1 MFNKLPFDIT
11 GLFIN
16 KIVMGNKINLNE
28 EVVIKEYLSGKSSL
42 ILAKE
47 FNVSKPIIL
56 KILKKNNVTR
66 KRDRCKSLKIEKVGE
81 KYITKRICPNC
92 KKETDVTTTHPT
104 TTCRNYFKLVKNNSV
119 CKKCLGDVMVGKGNP
134 FYGKK
139 HSDKTKEQIS
149 KSRVGKATGKN
160 NPMAN
165 PEHRKKVAD
174 MIRKKWKNGEMEHV
188 RKIFS
193 ETMKETRRLG
203 KIKSVI
209 RSKTEKQILNK
220 IKKLGYEVIHS
231 FKIDTK
237 ICDIFLPQ
245 LNLIIEYNG
254 DYWHCNPNKYSK
266 EYFHQVK
273 GMTAEQLWEY
283 DKNKIDLI
291 KNKGYNLEVVW
302 ESDYKSDKTI
312 INNLIKKY
320 DRK

>member
-1 MFNKLPFDIT
+1 
-11 GLFIN
+11 
-16 KIVMGNKINLNE
+16 MGNKINLNE
-28 EVVIKEYLSGKSSL
+28 EIVIREYLSGKSSL

-47 FNVSKPIIL
+47 FTVSKPVIL

-66 KRDRCKSLKIEKVGE
+66 KRDRCKSLKIEKVDE

-92 KKETDVTTTHPT
+92 KKEIDVVTTRPV
-104 TTCRNYFKLVKNNSV
+104 TTCRNYFKMIKDKSV
-119 CKKCLGDVMVGKGNP
+119 CKKCLGNVMNGKGNP

-149 KSRVGKATGKN
+149 KSRIGKATGEKN
-160 NPMAN
+160 SMAN
-165 PEHRKKVAD
+165 TEHREKA
-174 MIRKKWKNGEMEHV
+174 RKNLKEKWESGSLEYV
-188 RKIFS
+188 RKIMS
-193 ETMKETRRLG
+193 DKLKETRRLG

-209 RSKTEKQILNK
+209 RSKTEKQIANE
-220 IKKLGYEVIHS
+220 IKKLGYIVKHS
-231 FKIDTK
+231 FKVDTK
-237 ICDIFLPQ
+237 ICDIYLPQ
-245 LNLIIEYNG
+245 LNLVIEYNG

-273 GMTAEQLWEY
+273 GITAEQLWEY

>member
-1 MFNKLPFDIT
+1 MGK
-11 GLFIN
+11 
-16 KIVMGNKINLNE
+16 KIYLDE
-28 EVVIKEYLSGKSSL
+28 DLVVKEYLLGKSSL

-47 FNVSKPIIL
+47 FNVSKPTIL
-56 KILKKNNVTR
+56 NILKKNNVTK
-66 KRDRCKSLKIEKVGE
+66 KRDRCKSLNIKDVNGKF
-81 KYITKRICPNC
+81 ITTRICPRC
-92 KKETDVTTTHPT
+92 KNEILITTKHPT
-104 TTCRNYFKLVKNNSV
+104 TTCRNYFKTLKNNPI
-119 CKKCLGDVMVGKGNP
+119 CKKCLGETISGNKNP

-139 HSDKTKEQIS
+139 HSDDTKEQIS
-149 KSRVGKATGKN
+149 KSRIGKATGKN
-160 NPMAN
+160 NSMAN
-165 PEHRKKVAD
+165 PEHKEKAKKNLK
-174 MIRKKWKNGEMEHV
+174 KKWESGSLEYV
-188 RKIFS
+188 RKIMS
-193 ETMKETRRLG
+193 DKLKETRRLG

-209 RSKTEKQILNK
+209 RSKTEKQIVNE
-220 IKKLGYEVIHS
+220 IKKLGYIVKHS
-231 FKIDTK
+231 HKVDTK

-254 DYWHCNPNKYSK
+254 DYWHCNPSKYSK

-273 GMTAEQLWEY
+273 GITAEQLWEY

>member
-1 MFNKLPFDIT
+1 MPYF
-11 GLFIN
+11 
-16 KIVMGNKINLNE
+16 
-28 EVVIKEYLSGKSSL
+28 
-42 ILAKE
+42 
-47 FNVSKPIIL
+47 
-56 KILKKNNVTR
+56 KKNNVTR
-66 KRDRCKSLKIEKVGE
+66 KRDRCKSLKIEKVDE

-92 KKETDVTTTHPT
+92 KKEIDVVTTRPV
-104 TTCRNYFKLVKNNSV
+104 TTCRNYFKMIKDKSV
-119 CKKCLGDVMVGKGNP
+119 CKKCLGNVMNGKGNP

-149 KSRVGKATGKN
+149 KSRLGKATGEKN
-160 NPMAN
+160 SMAN
-165 PEHRKKVAD
+165 TEHREKA
-174 MIRKKWKNGEMEHV
+174 RKNLKEKWESGSLDYV
-188 RKIFS
+188 RKIMS
-193 ETMKETRRLG
+193 DKLKETRRLG

-209 RSKTEKQILNK
+209 RSKTEKQIANE
-220 IKKLGYEVIHS
+220 IKKLGYIVKHS
-231 FKIDTK
+231 FKVDTK
-237 ICDIFLPQ
+237 ICDIYLPQ
-245 LNLIIEYNG
+245 LNLVIEYNG

-273 GMTAEQLWEY
+273 GITAEQLWEY